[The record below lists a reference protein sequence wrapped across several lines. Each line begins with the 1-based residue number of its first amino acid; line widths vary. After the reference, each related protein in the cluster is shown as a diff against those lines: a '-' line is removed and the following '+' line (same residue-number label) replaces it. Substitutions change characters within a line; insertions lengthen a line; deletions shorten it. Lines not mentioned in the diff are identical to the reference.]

1 MVLKTLYIKLR
12 LGDNNLVPERPD
24 RAIHFRST
32 IQFAVERPR
41 GNFLNCILF
50 SARLTGRLTPS
61 ARCSWLG

>member
-1 MVLKTLYIKLR
+1 MVSKTLYIKLR

-32 IQFAVERPR
+32 IQFAVERPL

-50 SARLTGRLTPS
+50 SALL
-61 ARCSWLG
+61 AC